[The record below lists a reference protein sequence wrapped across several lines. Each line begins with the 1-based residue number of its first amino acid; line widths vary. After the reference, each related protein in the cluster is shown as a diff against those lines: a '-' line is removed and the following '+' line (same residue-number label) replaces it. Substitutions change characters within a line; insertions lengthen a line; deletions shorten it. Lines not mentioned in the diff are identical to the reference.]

1 MNVFVTGG
9 TGFVG
14 GYLLRELKAR
24 GHDAICLVRP
34 LSDPAPIR
42 DLGFRTVEGDVAD
55 SASLASIRE
64 GADAVIHL
72 VGIIRPYRKRSFAR
86 IHVEGTANV
95 VSWAKRNGARRFLQ
109 MSALGT
115 RPDARSDYH
124 RTKWTAEEVV
134 RASGLDHTIFR
145 PSIIYGERC
154 EFLDILRGLINKPL
168 VTPVAGLGR
177 NILQPVFAGDVAR
190 CFADALANNDAL
202 GKTLPLAGP
211 ETMTFD
217 ALIDILTRALG
228 RRKPKLHLPAY
239 LLWLPALAM
248 EWTLPV
254 PPLTRDQLLMLNE
267 ENTANMEETR
277 ALFPTPFCSFRAWIA
292 SNFGK

>member
-1 MNVFVTGG
+1 MKVFVTGG

-14 GYLLRELKAR
+14 GHLLRELKAR

-34 LSDPAPIR
+34 LSDPALIR

-55 SASLASIRE
+55 GASIASIRE
-64 GADAVIHL
+64 EADAVIHL
-72 VGIIRPYRKRSFAR
+72 VGIIRPYRKRTFAR

-95 VSWAKRNGARRFLQ
+95 VAWAKRNGARRFIQ

-115 RPDARSDYH
+115 RPDARSEYH
-124 RTKWTAEEVV
+124 RTKWAAEEVV
-134 RASGLDHTIFR
+134 RASELDHTIFR

-154 EFLDILRGLINKPL
+154 EFLDLLRGLIGKPL

-177 NILQPVFAGDVAR
+177 NLLQPVFAGDVAR
-190 CFADALANNDAL
+190 CFADALTNAACR
-202 GKTLPLAGP
+202 GKTLPLGGP

-217 ALIDILTRALG
+217 TMIDILSRTLG
-228 RRKPKLHLPAY
+228 GRKIKLHIPTY

-248 EWTLPV
+248 EWTLPA
-254 PPLTRDQLLMLNE
+254 PPLTRDQLLMLKE
-267 ENTANMEETR
+267 ENAANMEETR
-277 ALFPTPFCSFRAWIA
+277 ALFPISFVSFREWIA
-292 SNFGK
+292 SNFRK